1 MIIIVVVIIF
11 SIIVIMEADMTYRFS
26 KQREAVMAVL
36 DKKNYH
42 PTVDEIYDIVK
53 EQYPQ
58 VSLATIY
65 RNVEQLSQMGKI
77 WKIEIPEGP
86 ARYDGNMEKHYHI
99 RCTKCGKVNDVWL
112 KGNLDDIINLA
123 NIEQNFSVTGYKIE
137 FEGICDS
144 CNNKTH

>member
-1 MIIIVVVIIF
+1 
-11 SIIVIMEADMTYRFS
+11 MEADMTYRFS
-26 KQREAVMAVL
+26 KQREAVMEVL

-53 EQYPQ
+53 KQYPQ

-65 RNVEQLSQMGKI
+65 RNVEQLSQMDKI

-99 RCTKCGKVNDVWL
+99 RCKKCGKVNDVWL
-112 KGNLDDIINLA
+112 KENLNDIINFA
-123 NIEQNFSVTGYKIE
+123 SIEQNFSVTGYKIE

>member
-1 MIIIVVVIIF
+1 MIV
-11 SIIVIMEADMTYRFS
+11 EAKMTYRFS

-42 PTVDEIYDIVK
+42 PTVDEIYDMVK
-53 EQYPQ
+53 KQYAQ

-99 RCTKCGKVNDVWL
+99 RCTKCGNVNDVWF
-112 KGNLDDIINLA
+112 KGNMNKIINLK
-123 NIEQNFSVTGYKIE
+123 NIEKKFSITGYRIE